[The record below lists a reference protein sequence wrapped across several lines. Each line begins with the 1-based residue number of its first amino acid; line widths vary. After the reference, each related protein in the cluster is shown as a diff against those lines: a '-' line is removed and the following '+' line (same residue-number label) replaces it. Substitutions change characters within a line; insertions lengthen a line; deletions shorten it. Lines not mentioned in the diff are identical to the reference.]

1 METSERDIISLRM
14 SRSTAVAAFGALS
27 MAERASDDPEV
38 TTAVK
43 EFMQALIESKIEV
56 RGI

>member
-1 METSERDIISLRM
+1 METSERDIVSLRM

-27 MAERASDDPEV
+27 TAERTSDDPKV
-38 TTAVK
+38 TAAVQ
-43 EFMQALIESKIEV
+43 EFMHALIEAKIEI